1 MDSLFAKIKERLEEE
16 RKKVTKWDSN
26 LHYIYKEGADWMG
39 NKAIEIVNQV
49 AEETNKGE
57 ISDGYHTFNELYHHR
72 AILFSVICNS
82 NKELAWKSRLHDTGD
97 MYDGMFIVGI
107 ETPEG
112 QATYHYDI
120 EPYWDM
126 FEVKK
131 LQNAPKWD
139 GHTPDEAI
147 RRIGLLGKDI
157 NTSSNDGCIPLS
169 KVAFNRMIARM
180 ESESERDIYEE
191 ESLFINVRD
200 AARIVHEIAEEYK
213 HGHFGCNFN
222 GQHEKCKDCGL
233 RGECS
238 HYNTEWFG
246 AKDMSDVPEI
256 NVGKND
262 GWIPCSSREIPKAH
276 NEVWITYKWDD
287 GSIHVGRDRVIHG
300 EWHCTKRE
308 AIIAWKYMK
317 TPAPYKP
324 KGEK

>member
-157 NTSSNDGCIPLS
+157 NTSSNDGCIPLP
-169 KVAFNRMIARM
+169 KVAFDRMIARM
-180 ESESERDIYEE
+180 ESESERSYDEE

-213 HGHFGCNFN
+213 HGHFGCNSN

-246 AKDMSDVPEI
+246 S
-256 NVGKND
+256 N
-262 GWIPCSSREIPKAH
+262 SEIPNMSEKPTSS
-276 NEVWITYKWDD
+276 NEFCEWKCDALGFIINPHTKWMFNNEPRMKNVYCNTC
-287 GSIHVGRDRVIHG
+287 G
-300 EWHCTKRE
+300 KK
-308 AIIAWKYMK
+308 IIV
-317 TPAPYKP
+317 APYKP
-324 KGEK
+324 KGENNA